1 MHLPPI
7 GKRILKS
14 AAAVFFCL
22 LLDQLRQGAGI
33 VFYSCIAAVLCMQ
46 QDVSSSVRIG
56 RNRVIGTLIGGVFGM
71 LVLVGE
77 RWSSLDHWLLHAL
90 IVSAVIIGII
100 YLTVLLHQTSASYIS
115 CVVFLS
121 VVISH
126 GHDADPFLFAMN
138 RVLDTLI
145 GIAVAYAVNAVH
157 IPWRRGEGRA
167 CLCDLSAIDGRS
179 AAFRVQ
185 LRRLQERG
193 VDLYLHALLP
203 PGANAD
209 LLSDVHPQGIALFG
223 GSLLY
228 DPQSGHYQPL
238 C

>member
-167 CLCDLSAIDGRS
+167 CLCDLSVFSACRS
-179 AAFRVQ
+179 SKTSHTT
-185 LRRLQERG
+185 E
-193 VDLYLHALLP
+193 
-203 PGANAD
+203 
-209 LLSDVHPQGIALFG
+209 SDV
-223 GSLLY
+223 
-228 DPQSGHYQPL
+228 
-238 C
+238 